1 MKTGAEA
8 AYTRFSETQTKNIT
22 AKEIKAKR

>member
-8 AYTRFSETQTKNIT
+8 AYTRFSETQTKTIT
-22 AKEIKAKR
+22 AKEIKAKK